1 MNVYAYIEI
10 VKTILQL
17 AIVFLLKIGNF
28 DKLIFY
34 AILTLSVSLVTT
46 IIYRGYCIKYFPE
59 CHYSFHTDKKI
70 IKPMLGFSGW
80 NLYTDLSFQ
89 AQGNGVNLIL
99 NLFFGT
105 IVNAAYGI
113 GLQLSRTVYS
123 FVSNFMLAVKPQIIK
138 YYSTG
143 QVREMELLMNA
154 STRYS
159 FLMLFMLA
167 LPVVLETD
175 FILKFWLGNPPEGA
189 VTFSRLFLVMLLLN
203 ILWINLTYA
212 NQAANKMKL
221 ASIVIGTL
229 YLSIPVIA
237 YILFKVGFR
246 NMYLPMIVS
255 ISIYGFIIVAR
266 LLIVKR
272 IIPQYSIC
280 KFVLNVIL
288 LSVVTS
294 VVGAIIPLFVYWY
307 MVEGW
312 WRLIFVCLASVI
324 SMVTVTLF
332 FATGKDTRKK
342 VILKIKDKFFR
353 NI

>member
-1 MNVYAYIEI
+1 M
-10 VKTILQL
+10 
-17 AIVFLLKIGNF
+17 
-28 DKLIFY
+28 D
-34 AILTLSVSLVTT
+34 SS
-46 IIYRGYCIKYFPE
+46 
-59 CHYSFHTDKKI
+59 D
-70 IKPMLGFSGW
+70 
-80 NLYTDLSFQ
+80 TDLSFQ

-255 ISIYGFIIVAR
+255 ISIYALVSGEKISDKVLFI
-266 LLIVKR
+266 KY
-272 IIPQYSIC
+272 Q
-280 KFVLNVIL
+280 
-288 LSVVTS
+288 
-294 VVGAIIPLFVYWY
+294 
-307 MVEGW
+307 
-312 WRLIFVCLASVI
+312 
-324 SMVTVTLF
+324 
-332 FATGKDTRKK
+332 
-342 VILKIKDKFFR
+342 
-353 NI
+353 